1 MRKYKILTVILGL
14 GLTLNMALA
23 GKNNLE
29 FKADKS
35 VVKTGEKICFTFK
48 NNSKGTVIL
57 PNSAPWIVISL
68 NKKNEGKIVYAPIAT
83 LNLVPVEPSKSINWC
98 WDLKAFEDKTGERDY
113 VRSGKY
119 LARLTVFVNKK
130 KLFLKTTFKV
140 KSSLSSIF
148 DKDKKDRKN

>member
-1 MRKYKILTVILGL
+1 MLAFGFS
-14 GLTLNMALA
+14 LNMVLA
-23 GKNNLE
+23 GMNKLE

-35 VVKTGEKICFTFK
+35 LVKTGEKICFTFK
-48 NNSKGTVIL
+48 NNSKNTVIL
-57 PNSAPWIVISL
+57 PNSAPWIIISL
-68 NKKNEGKIVYAPIAT
+68 NKKDEGKIVYAPIGT
-83 LNLVPVEPSKSINWC
+83 LSLVPVEPSKSVNWC

-130 KLFLKTTFKV
+130 KIFLKTTFKV

-148 DKDKKDRKN
+148 DKDKKDKRN